1 MLYVPAERSGQA
13 YKLVRP
19 FRGPYRAVKLFP
31 NGVELIL
38 TSKLRAHSIR
48 VYFDDRVRCC
58 PREIEEFDDAEEV
71 SVFSLFEDLDTEG
84 ETKTN
89 CDITDAPAMD
99 VVEAEA
105 AKQEYDCQFVR
116 ARDRSQK
123 L

>member
-1 MLYVPAERSGQA
+1 MES
-13 YKLVRP
+13 
-19 FRGPYRAVKLFP
+19 
-31 NGVELIL
+31 IL
-38 TSKLRAHSIR
+38 TSKPRAHSIR
-48 VYFDDRVRCC
+48 VYFDRVRCC